1 VLADL
6 RKDARTRKIPVVVV
20 SNFQPGSPE
29 LQELKGAT
37 AVVPKDGLNPE
48 AVKNALALAGI
59 GVTRPELP
67 RERS

>member
-1 VLADL
+1 
-6 RKDARTRKIPVVVV
+6 VVVV